1 MKDHPDINDT
11 WRDEGIDGARRRHD
25 GAQKFNGDL
34 RREAPFGR
42 ASEGF
47 RPSDSLD
54 RRTPNL
60 DNVPLAIEE
69 WLKRDLPEP
78 DFLMGEV
85 LSTTSRILLNADTGL
100 GKTNLT
106 LALFS
111 HIAAGRDFLHWR
123 CPKPRNVLFVDGE
136 MSRRLLRQR
145 AQDAVRR
152 LGVVPVGKFHLFSK
166 EDVEGFPALNSD
178 QGREALNSVIER
190 VERKSG
196 EPLAAI
202 SFDNVMSLLLGE
214 MKEEEPW
221 QQTLP
226 LVWDLTRRN
235 IGQLWIH
242 HTGHDTSRGYGTKT
256 REWGMDTV
264 AHLTAA
270 KRSDTDVSFVWKF
283 TKARERTPLNR
294 LDFQEV
300 SIALINDQWIGSAAA
315 TGKMKVEPLATKFF
329 EALRDAT
336 IGSATKMHDCP
347 AASLGQWRAECV
359 KRGLIDPKAKAHT
372 ARSMFSKYKLKL
384 IAANWIACDTSTAWI
399 IPWT

>member
-1 MKDHPDINDT
+1 MKHYPDINDT

-25 GAQKFNGDL
+25 RAQKFDGDL
-34 RREAPFGR
+34 HGEEPLSRGP
-42 ASEGF
+42 EGF
-47 RPSDSLD
+47 RPSD
-54 RRTPNL
+54 RCTPDLNS
-60 DNVPLAIEE
+60 VPLGIEE

-78 DFLMGEV
+78 DFLMGEA
-85 LSTTSRILLNADTGL
+85 LSTTSRTLLNADTGL
-100 GKTNLT
+100 GKTNFA
-106 LALFS
+106 LALFA

-123 CPKPRNVLFVDGE
+123 CRKTRPVLFVDGE
-136 MSRRLLRQR
+136 MSRRLLKQR
-145 AQDAVRR
+145 AEDAVRR
-152 LGVVPVGKFHLFSK
+152 LGVVPVGKLHLFSK
-166 EDVEGFPALNSD
+166 EDVEGFPPLNSD
-178 QGREALNSVIER
+178 AGREALNSVIAQ
-190 VERKSG
+190 VERLSG

-235 IGQLWIH
+235 IGQLWVH

-270 KRSDTDVSFVWKF
+270 KRPDTDVSFVLKF
-283 TKARERTPLNR
+283 IKARERTPLNR

-300 SIALINDQWIGSAAA
+300 TVALINDRWIGSAAA
-315 TGKMKVEPLATKFF
+315 IGKMKIEPLATKFL

-336 IGSATKMHDCP
+336 IGSAAKMHGCP
-347 AASLGQWRAECV
+347 AASLDLWRAECV
-359 KRGLIDPKAKAHT
+359 KRGLIDPTTKRHT

-384 IAANWIACDTSTAWI
+384 IAANWIACNDTTAWTL
-399 IPWT
+399 P